1 MMTDLTQD
9 PVETGR
15 EALSRHAWSEA
26 FAALSHPDAT
36 PSLTADDLAGLGN
49 AAWWCGQ
56 LDRAISAREAA
67 YARYRSEDRTGPA
80 GLVAIALTK
89 DYFSKGAATVGRAW
103 LARAERLLENDQ
115 GSHEH
120 AYLLRMKSV
129 ISYEGQHDYET
140 ALDYASQTLDAAA
153 RLGDQDLTA
162 MALLDKGRALVS
174 LGRVD
179 EGMELLEEA
188 AVGALGGDL
197 EPFATSVV
205 FCNTISVCRH
215 IADYGRAGDWS
226 EAAKRWCQRQ
236 EIAGFPGMCR
246 VYRAELMRLR
256 GDWTEAEDEARK
268 ACEELRDFSVGY
280 AAAAFYEVGEVRLR
294 IGDLEGAEE
303 AFSTAH
309 ELGLDPQPGLARL
322 WLQRG
327 ETTAATTAIARA
339 LAEDIPDLDRARL
352 LPAQVEIAITFGDLD
367 AARSAAG
374 ELRSI
379 ATKFS
384 TPALEA
390 RAVDAEGR
398 VALAAGDGAAAVKH
412 LRKARSLWQQ
422 LDTPYEVAS
431 TRMVLADAYRTL
443 ADEEQALLELK
454 AACATFEKLGA
465 LPDQQRATALM
476 GERAPRRGTDSARV
490 VRTFMFTDILN
501 STPLVEAIGDEAWT
515 DLVRWHDQVLRSS
528 FAEHRGQE
536 VDHAGDGFFVAF
548 ESGEE
553 AINCA
558 VEIQRAL
565 KSHRKDHGFAPQ
577 VRIGIHRADA
587 SESGDSYRG
596 KGVHAAARI
605 AAAATGGQ
613 IICSVESVPQDVLRV
628 PLTEPR
634 DLSLKGLESPVQ
646 VVDVD
651 WD

>member
-1 MMTDLTQD
+1 M
-9 PVETGR
+9 
-15 EALSRHAWSEA
+15 ALA
-26 FAALSHPDAT
+26 
-36 PSLTADDLAGLGN
+36 
-49 AAWWCGQ
+49 
-56 LDRAISAREAA
+56 
-67 YARYRSEDRTGPA
+67 
-80 GLVAIALTK
+80 K

-103 LARAERLLENDQ
+103 VARAERLLESDQ
-115 GSHEH
+115 DSLEH
-120 AYLLRMKSV
+120 AYLLRLQAV
-129 ISYEGQHDYET
+129 LSYEGRHDYET
-140 ALDYASQTLDAAA
+140 ALDYASQALDAAT
-153 RLGDQDLTA
+153 RYRDQDLMA
-162 MALLDKGRALVS
+162 MSLLDKGRALVS

-179 EGMELLEEA
+179 EGMEHLEEA

-197 EPFATSVV
+197 QPYATSVV

-246 VYRAELMRLR
+246 VYRAEIMRLR
-256 GDWTEAEDEARK
+256 GDWTEAEVEARK
-268 ACEELRDFSVGY
+268 ACEELRDFSVEY

-294 IGDLEGAEE
+294 VGDLEAADE
-303 AFSTAH
+303 AFSAAH
-309 ELGLDPQPGLARL
+309 ELGLDPQPGLSRL

-327 ETTAATTAIARA
+327 ETSAAFASIARA
-339 LAEDIPDLDRARL
+339 LAEDPPELDRARL
-352 LPAQVEIAITFGDLD
+352 LPAQVEIAIAAGDLD
-367 AARSAAG
+367 SARSAAE

-379 ATKFS
+379 AVKFS

-398 VALAAGDGAAAVKH
+398 VALEAGDGAAAVTL

-422 LDTPYEVAS
+422 LDAPYEVAS

-454 AACATFEKLGA
+454 AACTVFEKLGA

-476 GERAPRRGTDSARV
+476 GERAPRRGADQEHV
-490 VRTFMFTDILN
+490 VKTFMFTDIVD
-501 STPLVEAIGDEAWT
+501 STPLVDAIGDEAWT

-528 FAEHRGQE
+528 FAENRGQE
-536 VDHAGDGFFVAF
+536 VDNAGDGFFVAF
-548 ESGEE
+548 ESGQE

-565 KSHRKDHGFAPQ
+565 KNHRRDHGFAPR

-587 SESGDSYRG
+587 SESGASYRG

-613 IICSVESVPQDVLRV
+613 IICSVESVPQDLRV
-628 PLTEPR
+628 PLTGPR

-646 VVDVD
+646 VVEID